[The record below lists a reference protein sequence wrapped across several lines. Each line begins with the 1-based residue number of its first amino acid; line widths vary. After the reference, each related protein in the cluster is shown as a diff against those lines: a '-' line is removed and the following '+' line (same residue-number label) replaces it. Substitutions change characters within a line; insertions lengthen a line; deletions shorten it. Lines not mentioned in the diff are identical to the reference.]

1 MIGQL
6 VFGSGGPRQGEREK
20 LYGLPVLRVRADMDS
35 FWWERRVKKA
45 GRALFRGGARRVLV
59 PRGFPCWP
67 LLSEYGLAPVDP
79 GPFLRAQSPALALAL
94 LERRGAAPDRSTV
107 VLCGARADWEM
118 TRVAV
123 TLCSQVRNLVID
135 APKGGEELARWLRGE
150 FGVPILPRR
159 EGGQAALCFHP
170 DGARGEEPTL
180 ELYGHAPDLAG
191 LSLSAPHLGEG
202 DREDLDLLAALYE
215 FGRLDKE
222 ELKIT

>member
-118 TRVAV
+118 TYPATERRGA
-123 TLCSQVRNLVID
+123 
-135 APKGGEELARWLRGE
+135 GGSLLSSRRGQGRGAYAGALRTCTGSGGPVPVSSTSGGGRSGGFGPARRP
-150 FGVPILPRR
+150 V
-159 EGGQAALCFHP
+159 
-170 DGARGEEPTL
+170 
-180 ELYGHAPDLAG
+180 
-191 LSLSAPHLGEG
+191 
-202 DREDLDLLAALYE
+202 
-215 FGRLDKE
+215 
-222 ELKIT
+222 

>member
-159 EGGQAALCFHP
+159 EGGRRLFAFIQTGP
-170 DGARGEEPTL
+170 GER
-180 ELYGHAPDLAG
+180 
-191 LSLSAPHLGEG
+191 SLRWSSTDMHRIWRACPCQLHIWG
-202 DREDLDLLAALYE
+202 REI
-215 FGRLDKE
+215 GRIWTCSPPCMSSDD
-222 ELKIT
+222 

>member
-20 LYGLPVLRVRADMDS
+20 LYGLPGA
-35 FWWERRVKKA
+35 A
-45 GRALFRGGARRVLV
+45 GARRYGQLLV
-59 PRGFPCWP
+59 GAACQESGKGTVSGRSPSGAGPQRVP
-67 LLSEYGLAPVDP
+67 LLASVVGIWASSS
-79 GPFLRAQSPALALAL
+79 GPRAFPAGQSPALALAL

-215 FGRLDKE
+215 FGRLNKE

>member
-159 EGGQAALCFHP
+159 EGGQAASLLSSRRGQGR
-170 DGARGEEPTL
+170 GA
-180 ELYGHAPDLAG
+180 YAG
-191 LSLSAPHLGEG
+191 
-202 DREDLDLLAALYE
+202 ALRTCTGSGGPVPVSSTSGGGRSGG
-215 FGRLDKE
+215 FGPARRPV
-222 ELKIT
+222 